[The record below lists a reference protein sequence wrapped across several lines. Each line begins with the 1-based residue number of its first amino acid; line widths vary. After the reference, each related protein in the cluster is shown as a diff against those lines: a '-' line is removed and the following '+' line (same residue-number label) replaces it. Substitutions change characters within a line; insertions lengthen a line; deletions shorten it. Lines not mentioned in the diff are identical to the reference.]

1 MFSCQDRRE
10 KFAMKGSE
18 KKIGKFRVWLYGV
31 IDLPL
36 NKQVIWRLKRSKIS
50 YPLVNQKTRE
60 NHFSFY
66 FKLIIIEVV
75 LVYKFP
81 VNIMSLCLQVGI
93 KDEWPTV
100 IWIKGII
107 VFKKISYNIYFIC
120 WTDGVMAQ
128 NYRSNWSTE

>member
-93 KDEWPTV
+93 KDE
-100 IWIKGII
+100 
-107 VFKKISYNIYFIC
+107 
-120 WTDGVMAQ
+120 
-128 NYRSNWSTE
+128 